1 MKDPSQGFDMDEILL
16 KCHRLVYSTGPLW
29 AYLVGYAGGPGIG
42 VPISEAK
49 EPGCERDKMLLSA
62 ELFLH
67 ASSSSF
73 SSNKYLYIGNEA
85 LLKPYSVT
93 CIAFI
98 CQNLVLASLSY
109 HSYFLLF
116 IS

>member
-62 ELFLH
+62 ELFYTHHHL
-67 ASSSSF
+67 
-73 SSNKYLYIGNEA
+73 
-85 LLKPYSVT
+85 PSVQINT
-93 CIAFI
+93 CI
-98 CQNLVLASLSY
+98 LETKHY
-109 HSYFLLF
+109 
-116 IS
+116 